1 LFIVDFYSFHS
12 IVAGYIN
19 MESCQVYYVQGGV
32 ARNVAECMSKLG
44 AKPYMISALGFDMAG
59 KILIFISKHLK
70 FYLLA
75 FVMIKTRDFRGAT
88 SWHFQL
94 A

>member
-1 LFIVDFYSFHS
+1 
-12 IVAGYIN
+12 
-19 MESCQVYYVQGGV
+19 VQGGV

-75 FVMIKTRDFRGAT
+75 FVMIKRSFVIAYFRKE
-88 SWHFQL
+88 SLF
-94 A
+94 